1 MPNLAA
7 NYLKYHRHFMI
18 SRLLLFFSILTISIG
33 NAQMNHSLIV
43 LKSGDS
49 LNGFGKLKFDSF
61 KYKNYAGTD
70 KREIDFSQIKLV
82 KIKKSD
88 TVTEIYKFFQTTN
101 NDKFV
106 AVLEVVSGNNVELYC
121 TYSSYPGMGTGMNV
135 GMGAGGMGMGVGIG
149 MSGGSTV
156 TYYFA
161 KRPSEEK
168 LTALGNYNP
177 LSSTLRE
184 NVLKYFSDCKA
195 LTDKVEN
202 KDFRMRSGF
211 EQVAAFYN
219 ENCN

>member
-7 NYLKYHRHFMI
+7 NYLKYHRHFML

-49 LNGFGKLKFDSF
+49 LNGLGKLKFDSF

-135 GMGAGGMGMGVGIG
+135 GMSGGGIGMGIG
-149 MSGGSTV
+149 MSVDNTA

-195 LTDKVEN
+195 LTEKVEN
-202 KDFRMRSGF
+202 KDFRMRSGL
-211 EQVAAFYN
+211 EQVASFYN

>member
-1 MPNLAA
+1 
-7 NYLKYHRHFMI
+7 MI
-18 SRLLLFFSILTISIG
+18 SRLFLFFSILTIGIG

-106 AVLEVVSGNNVELYC
+106 AVLEVVSGNNVELYS

-135 GMGAGGMGMGVGIG
+135 GMSGGGVGMGIG
-149 MSGGSTV
+149 MSVDNTG

-202 KDFRMRSGF
+202 KDFRMRSGL